1 MKILFKMKRHSLLS
15 LFCLLSLSMTAQ
27 QDPEAM
33 KVLSEFSSKATAAP
47 SVSMTFDLETNDSR
61 SGDITTMEGS
71 VILTGDR
78 YRLILPENSVWNDGI
93 SVWSY
98 LPDVNEVTI
107 TETDPDDNSFISKPS
122 LIFSM
127 YKKGY
132 KVRLVEQTPKEWII
146 DLYPDDITTDMIL
159 MRLKIGKQVYDLKS
173 AEYKTKEGITVT
185 LNTRKY
191 DLTFKPGTDFF
202 RFNPADH
209 KGIEII
215 DMR

>member
-1 MKILFKMKRHSLLS
+1 MKKPFEMKRHSLLS

-33 KVLSEFSSKATAAP
+33 KVLSEFSRKATSAP
-47 SVSMTFDLETNDSR
+47 SISITFDLETNNSR
-61 SGDITTMEGS
+61 EGDITTMEGS
-71 VILTGDR
+71 VILTGDN
-78 YRLILPENSVWNDGI
+78 YLLTLPENRIWTDGTT
-93 SVWSY
+93 VWSY

-107 TETDPDDNSFISKPS
+107 TEADPYDDSFISKPS
-122 LIFSM
+122 MIFSL
-127 YKKGY
+127 YKKGH
-132 KVRLVEQTPKEWII
+132 KVRMVEQTPKEWII
-146 DLYPDDITTDMIL
+146 DLYPDDISEDMIR
-159 MRLKIGKQVYDLKS
+159 MRLKIGKQAYDLKS